1 MSTELSPKDCNI
13 LKCKMLYN
21 FLAILVTNSY
31 IIYGYVLSS
40 DNLQN
45 ITIVVIYFG
54 TSTTINIVR
63 LGLQQNLLI
72 FSPRFY
78 MKNFNQVSCGL
89 IYDTCFSCVFSKLL
103 EKPRTNTSNHLYFCD
118 DEPLLCI
125 ICMNYWHPK
134 ESFKITEF
142 GK

>member
-1 MSTELSPKDCNI
+1 MSAELSPKDCNI

-45 ITIVVIYFG
+45 IPIVVIYLG

-89 IYDTCFSCVFSKLL
+89 IYDTCCSCVSLASWEAANKRIKSSIFAS
-103 EKPRTNTSNHLYFCD
+103 RTHFCD
-118 DEPLLCI
+118 GSELLSSS
-125 ICMNYWHPK
+125 K
-134 ESFKITEF
+134 ES
-142 GK
+142 